1 MLRTWRLSDDAW
13 IDAGPTAQ
21 VETLP
26 AAVDGSPDYCY
37 MRETMLLHDG
47 VELPCVMETRYTI
60 EDLEARPG
68 ISGTRH
74 LVREEPTVVSRLVLG
89 APNDEAL
96 HVRYR
101 GGAPA
106 PIAEA
111 NDATKLHTWTF
122 EMRDLA
128 PEPLPASSGSGA
140 GLPRVIWFTW
150 DDHRNLAANL
160 YPRSGEYQALEE
172 GLLGFLSTLADAR
185 TPAEKA
191 KRVADFVATGTR
203 FVDVTPTS
211 WVNPRCPERTWA
223 TGYGNRVDR
232 AVLAHALFHFAGF
245 GVTPGYLATDF
256 GESDH
261 DLPTLDWTAGP
272 SLRIAGQ
279 GVEGWY
285 DPATSTLSLGN
296 HATLGRVVWLA
307 SGVETPRLETKGDR
321 YSGKRLRFD
330 FTFDPSGSTWKGGG
344 SLVGSGILSPFHRM
358 SGAGS
363 EALGALGA
371 SCGSLLNGIEITT
384 FAPEAFTPEKVALE
398 FEAELE
404 ASHRDDRGRLV
415 LEVAPFAEALPGDL
429 HEEHRQSAVRLPSV
443 LDYRLELRL
452 DFGELDVVRLP
463 EARVVE
469 NEAGRFEIAFER
481 HVKTEGVYLVR
492 TLTLKQ
498 TSYPAEMWPQLR
510 ALLLANTDR
519 SGRTLLFK

>member
-1 MLRTWRLSDDAW
+1 
-13 IDAGPTAQ
+13 
-21 VETLP
+21 
-26 AAVDGSPDYCY
+26 
-37 MRETMLLHDG
+37 
-47 VELPCVMETRYTI
+47 
-60 EDLEARPG
+60 
-68 ISGTRH
+68 
-74 LVREEPTVVSRLVLG
+74 
-89 APNDEAL
+89 
-96 HVRYR
+96 
-101 GGAPA
+101 
-106 PIAEA
+106 
-111 NDATKLHTWTF
+111 
-122 EMRDLA
+122 
-128 PEPLPASSGSGA
+128 
-140 GLPRVIWFTW
+140 
-150 DDHRNLAANL
+150 
-160 YPRSGEYQALEE
+160 
-172 GLLGFLSTLADAR
+172 
-185 TPAEKA
+185 
-191 KRVADFVATGTR
+191 
-203 FVDVTPTS
+203 
-211 WVNPRCPERTWA
+211 
-223 TGYGNRVDR
+223 
-232 AVLAHALFHFAGF
+232 
-245 GVTPGYLATDF
+245 
-256 GESDH
+256 
-261 DLPTLDWTAGP
+261 
-272 SLRIAGQ
+272 
-279 GVEGWY
+279 
-285 DPATSTLSLGN
+285 
-296 HATLGRVVWLA
+296 
-307 SGVETPRLETKGDR
+307 
-321 YSGKRLRFD
+321 
-330 FTFDPSGSTWKGGG
+330 
-344 SLVGSGILSPFHRM
+344 M